1 LVKHFDAKFARIWLL
16 DKERKSLILKFT
28 AGKYKNLKGEFSKV
42 LADSN
47 KIGNIVITGKPTI
60 TNDVINDKRIRYPE
74 WAKRERLQSFGG
86 YPLTHSHKVIGVLAM
101 FSTKRLQAADFEI
114 LGMFS
119 DQVSKELEGVF
130 DAIDFLIPK

>member
-1 LVKHFDAKFARIWLL
+1 
-16 DKERKSLILKFT
+16 LKFT
-28 AGKYKNLKGEFSKV
+28 AGKYKNLNGEFSKV
-42 LADSN
+42 PADSN

-86 YPLTHSHKVIGVLAM
+86 YPLTHSHNVIGVLAM

-114 LGMFS
+114 LGVFS